1 MSLNGHRVFSFN
13 EKQMLSHQ
21 RALCGAVCQTSTQ
34 CWNSGEALTKRFV
47 TYPFGDKC
55 TATFLVSLFSRKT
68 QQVILP
74 SPFPSMSVLATLS
87 FPAHMV
93 YPKFCPPRDAVTKM
107 RRCLTA
113 ADHREGFL
121 SHSMALR
128 EPKENSARS
137 GPKARVFFI
146 VIFCLSRKIP
156 CMRCTQSTSVV
167 VLPCMTW
174 KLAWASGKQN
184 AGLAQRCSQCAET
197 LLFLYQLSRNKI
209 DNPNIIS

>member
-1 MSLNGHRVFSFN
+1 MSLNGHKVFSFN

-55 TATFLVSLFSRKT
+55 TATFLISLFSRKT

-74 SPFPSMSVLATLS
+74 NPFPSMSVLATLS
-87 FPAHMV
+87 FPAHVV

-128 EPKENSARS
+128 EPKKILQDPDPKHVSSLSWFSVWAERYPAWDV
-137 GPKARVFFI
+137 PKAHLLLCYRAW
-146 VIFCLSRKIP
+146 LGSWPEPLESR
-156 CMRCTQSTSVV
+156 M
-167 VLPCMTW
+167 
-174 KLAWASGKQN
+174 LA
-184 AGLAQRCSQCAET
+184 
-197 LLFLYQLSRNKI
+197 
-209 DNPNIIS
+209 